1 MVVASSRV
9 VVGPFEVVV
18 ASVVA
23 NLKFYIWHFLLH
35 INQVL
40 MGLVG
45 CSDFLVFLS
54 FCEPCCLGL
63 FNLLVMTE
71 FIFCDQFL

>member
-9 VVGPFEVVV
+9 VVGPFEAVV

-23 NLKFYIWHFLLH
+23 NLKFYNWHFLLH

-40 MGLVG
+40 WGWLDVLIDKF
-45 CSDFLVFLS
+45 SSFLA
-54 FCEPCCLGL
+54 
-63 FNLLVMTE
+63 NLAASASSTSW
-71 FIFCDQFL
+71 